1 MEPTASL
8 ASHSSIPPNTSL
20 PDAPEY
26 MGEGLRMDT
35 NEALGR
41 FVVATRAFAI
51 GELVMQDQPLVV
63 YTSGDEASFLRAFSK
78 ATPAA
83 QAAILDMCHPD
94 LDQSGNALVSFNR
107 GRADELC
114 RVHGMEAE
122 HIHKLLMIREMNGHQ
137 YTGHETVYGDKKS
150 EKAALFSRG
159 SKVAHSCRPNLAYT
173 SKTRHG
179 GLEYRACRPIAPGEM
194 ITFSYDDELWTK
206 NTLERRTH
214 LLETKNFICNCP
226 RCQGLD
232 DTSAVC
238 CPRDACVGFARP
250 DISPGNLESTSG
262 RWVCGACGP
271 LDAEAV
277 AVLCKHERSM
287 LMRLLPLKAAAYES
301 TGNDVASPSA
311 VRAVAEGASK
321 LLSPAH
327 WIVSISYELL
337 STFCVHHATAAKRAK
352 ARGVPVP
359 APHGSEAELHSD
371 AAEAAA
377 RHVRICECIAAQCCG
392 GGECERE
399 HTTVHECAKA
409 VFVLA
414 HELRQ
419 LKPRQRSAPVVALVE
434 RYLPHIEILYG
445 KGDMADVLKMLEE
458 TSGKP
463 KPDAR
468 SEAEMAADWLGG
480 MNLVGGP
487 ARAAPQA
494 VVTPRSNSSE
504 DRGSGAKKKG
514 KKGKR

>member
-1 MEPTASL
+1 
-8 ASHSSIPPNTSL
+8 
-20 PDAPEY
+20 
-26 MGEGLRMDT
+26 
-35 NEALGR
+35 
-41 FVVATRAFAI
+41 
-51 GELVMQDQPLVV
+51 
-63 YTSGDEASFLRAFSK
+63 
-78 ATPAA
+78 
-83 QAAILDMCHPD
+83 
-94 LDQSGNALVSFNR
+94 
-107 GRADELC
+107 
-114 RVHGMEAE
+114 
-122 HIHKLLMIREMNGHQ
+122 
-137 YTGHETVYGDKKS
+137 
-150 EKAALFSRG
+150 
-159 SKVAHSCRPNLAYT
+159 
-173 SKTRHG
+173 
-179 GLEYRACRPIAPGEM
+179 
-194 ITFSYDDELWTK
+194 
-206 NTLERRTH
+206 
-214 LLETKNFICNCP
+214 
-226 RCQGLD
+226 
-232 DTSAVC
+232 
-238 CPRDACVGFARP
+238 
-250 DISPGNLESTSG
+250 LESTSG

-321 LLSPAH
+321 LLSPVH

-514 KKGKR
+514 KNGKR

>member
-8 ASHSSIPPNTSL
+8 ASHSSINTSL
-20 PDAPEY
+20 PDALEY

-94 LDQSGNALVSFNR
+94 LDQTGNALVSFNR

-504 DRGSGAKKKG
+504 DRSSGAKKKG

>member
-1 MEPTASL
+1 
-8 ASHSSIPPNTSL
+8 
-20 PDAPEY
+20 
-26 MGEGLRMDT
+26 
-35 NEALGR
+35 
-41 FVVATRAFAI
+41 
-51 GELVMQDQPLVV
+51 
-63 YTSGDEASFLRAFSK
+63 
-78 ATPAA
+78 
-83 QAAILDMCHPD
+83 
-94 LDQSGNALVSFNR
+94 
-107 GRADELC
+107 
-114 RVHGMEAE
+114 
-122 HIHKLLMIREMNGHQ
+122 
-137 YTGHETVYGDKKS
+137 
-150 EKAALFSRG
+150 
-159 SKVAHSCRPNLAYT
+159 
-173 SKTRHG
+173 
-179 GLEYRACRPIAPGEM
+179 
-194 ITFSYDDELWTK
+194 
-206 NTLERRTH
+206 
-214 LLETKNFICNCP
+214 
-226 RCQGLD
+226 
-232 DTSAVC
+232 
-238 CPRDACVGFARP
+238 
-250 DISPGNLESTSG
+250 
-262 RWVCGACGP
+262 
-271 LDAEAV
+271 
-277 AVLCKHERSM
+277 M

-414 HELRQ
+414 HELLQ